1 MSMIVCGIPFPQG
14 QTNEGK
20 RADVVK
26 AETKTA
32 EIRTVNANLGAGKK
46 YQIAGIHDAEHIA
59 DEDVK
64 NPYVEWSNGR
74 GSYVYYG
81 NYYQSDRSGKKKDPI
96 KWCVVDAST
105 TEYGDY
111 SMLLQSDAVLDNVVY
126 INDYAKKLNYSVTE
140 SDGSSVFGTTYLKRE
155 KGQDTDHLANDYQYS
170 DMRYWLNSMKNPDGT
185 DAWEGESTEG
195 GFLDTAFSSEEQ
207 LGLLDSKKDALIH
220 TRRNYDTYPGTVT
233 YDHTRLQG
241 DKIFIFSIEEYMKA
255 LFGEDWGSK
264 TSAVMAANKTATAY
278 GCEKQCWNK
287 NQVKDTGKYYAFFW
301 VRTRRIC
308 NSDRIGYYCIKYGG
322 CYEGFKD
329 YGAMNTLK
337 TGTGTVPAC
346 NLKLSSVAFTSASNQ
361 KKADCPAH
369 LTQPLLL
376 W

>member
-207 LGLLDSKKDALIH
+207 LGLLDSKRMLSYIRAEIMI
-220 TRRNYDTYPGTVT
+220 RIRE
-233 YDHTRLQG
+233 RLPM
-241 DKIFIFSIEEYMKA
+241 IIPVYRE
-255 LFGEDWGSK
+255 
-264 TSAVMAANKTATAY
+264 
-278 GCEKQCWNK
+278 
-287 NQVKDTGKYYAFFW
+287 
-301 VRTRRIC
+301 
-308 NSDRIGYYCIKYGG
+308 IKY
-322 CYEGFKD
+322 
-329 YGAMNTLK
+329 
-337 TGTGTVPAC
+337 
-346 NLKLSSVAFTSASNQ
+346 LSSVSKSI
-361 KKADCPAH
+361 
-369 LTQPLLL
+369 
-376 W
+376 

>member
-1 MSMIVCGIPFPQG
+1 
-14 QTNEGK
+14 
-20 RADVVK
+20 
-26 AETKTA
+26 
-32 EIRTVNANLGAGKK
+32 
-46 YQIAGIHDAEHIA
+46 
-59 DEDVK
+59 
-64 NPYVEWSNGR
+64 
-74 GSYVYYG
+74 
-81 NYYQSDRSGKKKDPI
+81 
-96 KWCVVDAST
+96 
-105 TEYGDY
+105 
-111 SMLLQSDAVLDNVVY
+111 
-126 INDYAKKLNYSVTE
+126 
-140 SDGSSVFGTTYLKRE
+140 
-155 KGQDTDHLANDYQYS
+155 
-170 DMRYWLNSMKNPDGT
+170 MKNPDGT

-329 YGAMNTLK
+329 YGGDEYFENRNRNPYR
-337 TGTGTVPAC
+337 V
-346 NLKLSSVAFTSASNQ
+346 
-361 KKADCPAH
+361 
-369 LTQPLLL
+369 
-376 W
+376 